1 MIDVAIP
8 LFLVACGIAVVLMK
22 DLLSSI
28 MVFTVYSLVMAIE
41 WVRLNAVDVAITEAA
56 VGAGITTVLFLVVLS
71 RTRSE
76 EDDRRK
82 TNWTALP
89 VVLAVSAVLVY
100 GTIDM
105 PKLMDP
111 SIAPNVHVVP
121 GYLETSYHDTGAH
134 NVVTAILAAYR
145 GYDTLGE
152 TTVVSTAG
160 LCTILL
166 LRGLSKAR
174 KNTEPEERAGT
185 GT

>member
-1 MIDVAIP
+1 MIDIAIP
-8 LFLVACGIAVVLMK
+8 LFLVACGIAVILMK

-76 EDDRRK
+76 EDSVVRK
-82 TNWTALP
+82 SNWPALA
-89 VVLAVSAVLVY
+89 VTLAVSALLIY
-100 GTIDM
+100 GTFDM
-105 PKLMDP
+105 PRLMDP
-111 SIAPNVHVVP
+111 ANAPNLHLMP
-121 GYLETSYHDTGAH
+121 QFMEYAYKDTGVY
-134 NVVTAILAAYR
+134 NVVTAILASYR

-152 TTVVSTAG
+152 VVVVSTAG

-166 LRGLSKAR
+166 LRQAR
-174 KNTEPEERAGT
+174 KDRGKEAEPRA
-185 GT
+185 

>member
-8 LFLVACGIAVVLMK
+8 LFLVACGIAVILMK

-56 VGAGITTVLFLVVLS
+56 VGAGITTVLFMAVLS
-71 RTRSE
+71 KTRSE
-76 EDDRRK
+76 EEDRRK
-82 TNWTALP
+82 SNWGALV

-100 GTIDM
+100 GTADM

-111 SIAPNVHVVP
+111 ANAPNVHVVP
-121 GYLETSYHDTGAH
+121 GYIEHSYHDTGAL
-134 NVVTAILAAYR
+134 NVVTAVLASYR

-166 LRGLSKAR
+166 LRRITRGDKEKAGG
-174 KNTEPEERAGT
+174 AGT
-185 GT
+185 